1 MREGLWLVG
10 WGWSVLVSVFGFG
23 VGGLALV
30 GRRLCL
36 QVRHGWV
43 GVSQCWFVRWRWWV
57 GVGRSWFVRDGLGLV
72 GWPGLKLSGPILGLC
87 WPIWGPSWSYGG
99 PA

>member
-43 GVSQCWFVRWRWWV
+43 GVSQRWRWWV